1 MNSTLNNFTTF
12 CPQNTGSRKKTKQD
26 CINSFLIKL
35 QERGDVDI
43 GAHGFV
49 DSVCTHFDSLPT
61 RYALDVNTDSL
72 DVLNHKRLLEE
83 ARGDPSSVSF
93 HVRPVEVL
101 LSKQFEGSV
110 LASTRYHRRGALP
123 KPAFGSSPNL
133 QACLISRPRAVLPC

>member
-1 MNSTLNNFTTF
+1 MTTTT
-12 CPQNTGSRKKTKQD
+12 QGSYSNSRKKTKQD
-26 CINSFLIKL
+26 CINSFLLKL

-43 GAHGFV
+43 SAHGFV

-101 LSKQFEGSV
+101 LFKHFEESLPSLPSEV
-110 LASTRYHRRGALP
+110 LHVSQQP
-123 KPAFGSSPNL
+123 SSG
-133 QACLISRPRAVLPC
+133 